1 MFGVVPLA
9 CNEIETEIY
18 ALDIVRDPN
27 DYYVRSF
34 SFGRREQKSEKCL
47 RSIYSIHV
55 SGSRSLLMFNF
66 GCKPSKI
73 MQ

>member
-34 SFGRREQKSEKCL
+34 SFDRREQKRE
-47 RSIYSIHV
+47 RE
-55 SGSRSLLMFNF
+55 REMFASYLF
-66 GCKPSKI
+66 DPC
-73 MQ
+73 